1 MIDQIKQVPNY
12 QSLSHEEIRTYLDET
27 IEVVNM
33 RGWTPEDMRKEGGLT
48 FEEAMTVMETLR
60 QGQGLF
66 ASAFQWLSTSKEGL
80 EFGSDEKQGLIDYAS
95 AMANWET
102 SHPGLTA
109 KMKALGRSTMK
120 RFQQLGL
127 PELPTV
133 EQIEDAL
140 NPDFDAE
147 SKEVLFTL
155 NRQANGQTLA
165 VMRTTPV
172 KLRNG
177 IVVDRGESQ
186 NIFSGELLDQIKQL
200 IEQSL

>member
-12 QSLSHEEIRTYLDET
+12 QFLTPQEIQDYLDQSVET
-27 IEVVNM
+27 VNM
-33 RGWTPEDMRKEGGLT
+33 RGWTPEAMRKEGGLT

-80 EFGSDEKQGLIDYAS
+80 EFGSEEKQGLIDYAS
-95 AMANWET
+95 ANGNWEVD
-102 SHPGLTA
+102 HPGLTA

-120 RFQQLGL
+120 RHQQLGL
-127 PELPTV
+127 VELPTV

-140 NPDFDAE
+140 SPDFDTE

-155 NRQANGQTLA
+155 NRQGDGQTVSFL
-165 VMRTTPV
+165 RITPV

-177 IVVDRGESQ
+177 IVVDRGETQ
-186 NIFSGELLDQIKQL
+186 NVFSNPLIDQIKQL
-200 IEQSL
+200 IEQFL

>member
-1 MIDQIKQVPNY
+1 MLDQIKQIPNY
-12 QSLSHEEIRTYLDET
+12 QSITPQEIQTYLDEAV
-27 IEVVNM
+27 EVVNM

-80 EFGSDEKQGLIDYAS
+80 EFGSEEKQGLIDFAS
-95 AMANWET
+95 ANGNWEAD
-102 SHPGLTA
+102 HPGLTA

-120 RFQQLGL
+120 RYAQLGFS
-127 PELPTV
+127 ELPTV

-140 NPDFDAE
+140 NPDFDSE

-155 NRQANGQTLA
+155 NRQANGQTFVA
-165 VMRTTPV
+165 MRITPV

-177 IVVDRGESQ
+177 VVVMRDETQ
-186 NIFSGELLDQIKQL
+186 TILSGDLIDQIKQL

>member
-1 MIDQIKQVPNY
+1 MLDQIKQIPNY
-12 QSLSHEEIRTYLDET
+12 QSLTPQEIHTYLDET
-27 IEVVNM
+27 VEVVNM
-33 RGWTPEDMRKEGGLT
+33 RGWTPEDMQKEGGLT

-66 ASAFQWLSTSKEGL
+66 ASAFQWLSTREEGL
-80 EFGSDEKQGLIDYAS
+80 EFGSEEKQGLIDYAS
-95 AMANWET
+95 ANGNWEA

-120 RFQQLGL
+120 RHQQLGFA
-127 PELPTV
+127 ELPTV

-155 NRQANGQTLA
+155 NRQGDGQTATFLR
-165 VMRTTPV
+165 VTPV

-177 IVVDRGESQ
+177 LVVDRGEPQ
-186 NIFSGELLDQIKQL
+186 NVFSGELIDQIKQL